1 MNGTTEQLPNGHHV
15 PNQEQHDDTATP
27 TEAEVQ
33 TIVQSI
39 KDASAVPVAPTSSR
53 SPEPQSPRDQSI
65 SQPPQPA
72 EFDVGEYWDLSSMA
86 PLNQV
91 SRAAIAR
98 LRAYKPPPFPLWDKL
113 PLSRRAA
120 VLILLYADRQGD
132 LRVVLTMRAASLR
145 SFSGHAAFPGGKADS
160 LEETPYQIARR
171 EAWEEIGLPI
181 DDSKIPKPFRIEHLC
196 CLPHSLAKTELA
208 VRPCVA
214 LLHSGDDDESD
225 HPAGPPSPTVDE
237 SLMPRLDA
245 KEVAAVFSGPLH
257 NFLLASDE
265 VLPGEGEDRRR
276 KLLPKG
282 KWYEGRWAE
291 FHEAPWRVHYFYVPV
306 NHQRVTK
313 PRVREGGLA
322 AIAEQLEEE
331 EEEEDAGR
339 YMVWGMTGRM
349 LVDAARVA
357 YAREPEFEH
366 NKHFGDEAI
375 IERLAGAG
383 RLQEKKRP
391 AAVDLAQ
398 QEAKKAKE
406 GSKM

>member
-1 MNGTTEQLPNGHHV
+1 MYV
-15 PNQEQHDDTATP
+15 
-27 TEAEVQ
+27 
-33 TIVQSI
+33 
-39 KDASAVPVAPTSSR
+39 R
-53 SPEPQSPRDQSI
+53 
-65 SQPPQPA
+65 PA
-72 EFDVGEYWDLSSMA
+72 IFF
-86 PLNQV
+86 
-91 SRAAIAR
+91 
-98 LRAYKPPPFPLWDKL
+98 PFPCHSCGQVHLFL
-113 PLSRRAA
+113 TP
-120 VLILLYADRQGD
+120 AD
-132 LRVVLTMRAASLR
+132 
-145 SFSGHAAFPGGKADS
+145 
-160 LEETPYQIARR
+160 QIARR

-181 DDSKIPKPFRIEHLC
+181 DDNKIPKPFRIEHLC

-214 LLHSGDDDESD
+214 LLHSGDDDETD
-225 HPAGPPSPTVDE
+225 EPDRTAPPSPTVDE

-257 NFLLASDE
+257 NFLLAEDE
-265 VLPGEGEDRRR
+265 VLPGEGESRRR
-276 KLLPKG
+276 ALLPKG

-322 AIAEQLEEE
+322 AIAEQLED
-331 EEEEDAGR
+331 EEEDAGR

-375 IERLAGAG
+375 IERLSASG
-383 RLQEKKRP
+383 RLTEKKRP
-391 AAVDLAQ
+391 AAVDLEQ
-398 QEAKKAKE
+398 QEAKKAKD